1 LTDDDRR
8 LASLGRALALV
19 ERGLRDELDVAA
31 MAEAACYS
39 LFHFV
44 RVFTELTGH
53 GPYDYLMRRRVAE
66 AAREV
71 VAGSRSILDIA
82 LEYRFESPEG
92 FSRAFRR
99 CFGLTPSEARKAGAY
114 PEGSARTP
122 IDEGY
127 VRSLRAARLRVRAE
141 TIPDLAVTGDPFAGV
156 GPFPAGSSVAVF
168 SGAATALAGRE
179 LAPGEAEPAFPA
191 MTARIAGGSA
201 LVVSGTPPI
210 DVGLSR
216 NLLYRTAF
224 PISGSAPRGDCEI
237 ARLDADGHIVSLCA
251 PYRRPALVKPASS
264 D

>member
-1 LTDDDRR
+1 MTDDDRR
-8 LASLGRALALV
+8 FASLGRALALV
-19 ERGLRDELDVAA
+19 ERGLRDGLDVAA

-71 VAGSRSILDIA
+71 VSGTAPILDIA

-122 IDEGY
+122 ITEGFA
-127 VRSLRAARLRVRAE
+127 RASREAGIAIRAE
-141 TIPDLAVTGDPFAGV
+141 ALADTVIAGHALRPGATPDASADVILVGPGGGRFAGRV
-156 GPFPAGSSVAVF
+156 SEGD
-168 SGAATALAGRE
+168 
-179 LAPGEAEPAFPA
+179 EPAFPLLA
-191 MTARIAGGSA
+191 ARVPGGTCMRASGVPPLDLSIAREWLYRAAFPVSGASPRGDLEIVRLDDGSPAA
-201 LVVSGTPPI
+201 LVVPTLATP
-210 DVGLSR
+210 
-216 NLLYRTAF
+216 A
-224 PISGSAPRGDCEI
+224 
-237 ARLDADGHIVSLCA
+237 
-251 PYRRPALVKPASS
+251 
-264 D
+264 